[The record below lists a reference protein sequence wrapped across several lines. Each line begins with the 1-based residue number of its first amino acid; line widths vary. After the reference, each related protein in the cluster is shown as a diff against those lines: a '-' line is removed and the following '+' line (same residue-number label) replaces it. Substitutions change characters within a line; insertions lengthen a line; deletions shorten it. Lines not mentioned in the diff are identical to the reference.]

1 MLNSSTSETEEL
13 LSNSLQLEES
23 KLNVSNLS
31 RSLYTEKQI
40 CRETKVE
47 VKKINNKLS
56 RVQKKKQTAF

>member
-56 RVQKKKQTAF
+56 RVQKKK

>member
-1 MLNSSTSETEEL
+1 MLNFSTSETEEL

-23 KLNVSNLS
+23 KLNVGNLS

-40 CRETKVE
+40 CKETKVE

-56 RVQKKKQTAF
+56 RVQKKK

>member
-1 MLNSSTSETEEL
+1 MLNFSTSETEEL

-23 KLNVSNLS
+23 KLNVGNLS

-40 CRETKVE
+40 CKETKVE

-56 RVQKKKQTAF
+56 RVQKKKRTAF

>member
-40 CRETKVE
+40 CKETKVE

-56 RVQKKKQTAF
+56 RVQKKK